1 MRTFKLTLAYDGT
14 NYSGWQTQPDRAT
27 LQETL
32 ERALRR
38 VLGEEIRVIAS
49 GRTDA
54 GVHALGQVVSFQS
67 QTELEATTLQRALN
81 SELPHD
87 VAVLEAALAPAGFH
101 AIASARRKRYRYMLY
116 DGAIR
121 DVFERHYYWHSH
133 IRLDAAAMRRAAG
146 ALVGTHDFSSFENSG
161 SERQSSVRTVFE
173 LVVAR
178 GQGPGS
184 AVLSDRRGGVRRADL
199 GVSDG
204 PDAGD
209 FVSVEIEAD
218 GFLYN
223 MVRAIVGTLVEVGQG
238 RRDEAWPA
246 EVLRACDRQ
255 AGGRTAP
262 PHGLFLVRV
271 EY

>member
-14 NYSGWQTQPDRAT
+14 NYSGWQAQPDRVT

-38 VLGEEIRVIAS
+38 VVGEDIRVIAS

-67 QTELEATTLQRALN
+67 HTQLEAAILQRALN

-87 VAVLEAALAPAGFH
+87 MAVLEAAEAPADFH
-101 AIASARRKRYRYMLY
+101 AISCARRKRYRYVLY

-146 ALVGTHDFSSFENSG
+146 ALVGRHDFGSFENAG

-173 LVVAR
+173 LIVTR
-178 GQGPGS
+178 RHDPGC
-184 AVLSDRRGGVRRADL
+184 AALSDRSGGVARAGL
-199 GVSDG
+199 GVSG
-204 PDAGD
+204 EPDAGD

-238 RRDEAWPA
+238 RRDEAWPG
-246 EVLRACDRQ
+246 EVLKACDRK

-262 PHGLFLVRV
+262 PQGLFLVRV

>member
-14 NYSGWQTQPDRAT
+14 NYSGWQTQPDRVT

-38 VLGEEIRVIAS
+38 VVGEDIRVMAS

-67 QTELEATTLQRALN
+67 GTPLAPAILQRALN

-87 VAVLEAALAPAGFH
+87 MAVLEAVVAAADFH
-101 AIASARRKRYRYMLY
+101 AIAAARRKRYRYLLH

-121 DVFERHYYWHSH
+121 DVFGRQYCWHSH
-133 IRLDAAAMRRAAG
+133 VKLDAAAMHRAATP
-146 ALVGTHDFSSFENSG
+146 LVGTHDFSSFETAG
-161 SERQSSVRTVFE
+161 SERSTSVRTVFE
-173 LVVAR
+173 LIVAR
-178 GQGPGS
+178 GHPTAREFPGGLH
-184 AVLSDRRGGVRRADL
+184 AIVGQTL
-199 GVSDG
+199 
-204 PDAGD
+204 PGD
-209 FVSVEIEAD
+209 DFITVEIEAD

-238 RRDEAWPA
+238 RRNEAWPG
-246 EVLRACDRQ
+246 EVLAACDRQ
-255 AGGRTAP
+255 AAGRTAP
-262 PHGLFLVRV
+262 SQGLFLVRV

>member
-1 MRTFKLTLAYDGT
+1 MRIFKLTLAYDGT
-14 NYSGWQTQPDRAT
+14 NYSGWQTQSDRAT

-67 QTELEATTLQRALN
+67 ETQLDPPTLQRALN

-87 VAVLEAALAPAGFH
+87 MAVIEAALAPAGFH
-101 AIASARRKRYRYMLY
+101 AIASARRKRYRYMLF

-133 IRLDAAAMRRAAG
+133 IRLDAAAMLRAAG
-146 ALVGTHDFSSFENSG
+146 ALVGTHDFSSFENAG

-178 GQGPGS
+178 CQGPGAGPSS
-184 AVLSDRRGGVRRADL
+184 ARRGGVLICDL
-199 GVSDG
+199 GIAG
-204 PDAGD
+204 EPDTGD
-209 FVSVEIEAD
+209 FVGIEIEAD

-255 AGGRTAP
+255 AAGRTAP
-262 PHGLFLVRV
+262 PQGLFLVRV

>member
-14 NYSGWQTQPDRAT
+14 NYSGWQTQPDRVT

-38 VLGEEIRVIAS
+38 VVGEDLRVIAS

-67 QTELEATTLQRALN
+67 QTHLEAPTLKRALN

-87 VAVLEAALAPAGFH
+87 MAVVEAALAADDFH
-101 AIASARRKRYRYMLY
+101 AIASARRKRYRYMLF

-133 IRLDAAAMRRAAG
+133 IPLDAAAMSRAAG
-146 ALVGTHDFSSFENSG
+146 ALVGTHDFSSFENAG

-178 GQGPGS
+178 CHGPGARTLS
-184 AVLSDRRGGVRRADL
+184 ADRGGVRQTDL
-199 GVSDG
+199 GVSNESDRDG
-204 PDAGD
+204 

-246 EVLRACDRQ
+246 EVLSACDRK

-262 PHGLFLVRV
+262 PQGLFLVRV